1 MKRLCVTRHCL
12 LVLLCFLALPSFGQ
26 HADFKGIVIDA
37 NTGAPIPNVVVTD
50 MNRCFYYGASDT
62 LGQFNLSMESLPDSV
77 QFVFM
82 GYQSRVFNQAALPKK
97 VAMKPISLSIE
108 EAVVSGIS
116 VNTIVKR
123 AADVWE
129 NYYRNTPYLGKGL
142 YTKTTQSNN
151 KYIEF
156 FQGMGYFAAS
166 GYTQPKKWDNLN
178 AYFEFVPE
186 HTRSSFVYA
195 KADAPYKLET
205 KLTSRY
211 NTGNREVFQAFR
223 ALEAYGPLAP
233 AKGFLAPAP
242 RKHYTFRLD
251 SVVHHPAKTYVV
263 RFETKPEAVGSKL
276 RIEGQGWMWIDAQT
290 FSIRRYRL
298 GHLNY
303 LYVPF
308 CNRKKLAL
316 PYLAQMDIS
325 FQFFDEELFPQKIDL
340 LKVWK
345 HNYTDDIY
353 DSFPPSRLNPGS
365 NHLVVHEQFLLQQ
378 ITKKQLVYDNVP
390 VARIIKLADANPRLH
405 YDKTF
410 WSDANHEPQNW
421 QKIVED
427 LSFEEPLPRQFVM
440 QDGFYYYDFEELPV
454 GQYGTSEKRKE
465 VIEAIWQDGG
475 WLELLR
481 EHARSDSQD

>member
-1 MKRLCVTRHCL
+1 MKRLCVTRLCV

-26 HADFKGIVIDA
+26 YSDFKGIVVDI

-50 MNRCFYYGASDT
+50 MNRCFFYGASDT
-62 LGQFNLSMESLPDSV
+62 LGQFNLSTASLPDSV

-82 GYQSRVFNQAALPKK
+82 GYQPCVFNQAALPKE

-108 EAVVSGIS
+108 EAVVLGIS

-123 AADVWE
+123 AADVWKSH
-129 NYYRNTPYLGKGL
+129 YRNKPYLGKGL

-166 GYTQPKKWDNLN
+166 GYTKPKKWDNLH
-178 AYFEFVPE
+178 AYFEFVPK

-195 KADAPYKLET
+195 KAGATYKLEAKFT
-205 KLTSRY
+205 NRY
-211 NTGNREVFQAFR
+211 NTGNREIFHAFR
-223 ALEAYGPLAP
+223 AVEAYGPLAP
-233 AKGFLAPAP
+233 STGLLTAAP
-242 RKHYTFRLD
+242 RKYYRFQLD

-263 RFETKPEAVGSKL
+263 RFESKPEAVGTKL

-290 FSIRRYRL
+290 FNIRRYRL
-298 GHLNY
+298 EHLNY
-303 LYVPF
+303 MYVPF

-316 PYLAQMDIS
+316 PYLAQVDIF
-325 FQFFDEELFPQKIDL
+325 FQFFEGELFPKKVNL

-345 HNYTDDIY
+345 HNHAEDIY

-365 NHLVVHEQFLLQQ
+365 NHLVVHEQFLLKQ

-390 VARIIKLADANPRLH
+390 VATIIKQADANPRLH
-405 YDKTF
+405 YDKAF
-410 WSDANHEPQNW
+410 WTGANYEPQNW

-427 LSFEEPLPRQFVM
+427 LGFEESLPRQFIK
-440 QDGFYYYDFEELPV
+440 QDGFYYYDFEELPI
-454 GQYGTSEKRKE
+454 GQYGTSERRKE
-465 VIEAIWQDGG
+465 VIEAIWQDEG
-475 WLELLR
+475 WVKLLR
-481 EHARSDSQD
+481 EHARSATQD